1 MKALVYSDW
10 GVLRVMDVPMPL
22 VGEGEVLVRV
32 EACGI
37 CGSEL
42 ETFKSRSPRR
52 TPPLILGHEFC
63 GVIEGPGKPDA
74 QLAKGRKV
82 IANSIISCGKCHSCR
97 RGEENLCSSRQLFG
111 MNRPGAIAEFVAVPA
126 EYVYP
131 CPESLDPVLG
141 ALGEPLVNGVHVMNL
156 LPEIHNPT
164 MAIVGAGPLGL
175 LTLEAAIAMRGARVL
190 VADIKEA
197 RLEEARKLGAELT
210 INPKSGDLV
219 KSCLEFSGADGVD
232 MCVDAVGAGVT
243 KRQSVKAVRP
253 GGSCCWIGL
262 YENEVKLD
270 TYDITLPEKKV
281 FGSYAGTARDFECA
295 IRLLSEGKVRGG
307 DWLKVFPMDEAIAG
321 FKRMLKAEGNDI
333 KAVVLPGK

>member
-10 GVLRVMDVPMPL
+10 GVIEVKDVPMPEPE
-22 VGEGEVLVRV
+22 EGEVLVRV

-63 GVIEGPGKPDA
+63 GVIEGS
-74 QLAKGRKV
+74 GRRV
-82 IANSIISCGKCHSCR
+82 IVNSVIPCGKCHPCL
-97 RGEENLCSSRQLFG
+97 RGEENLCSARQLFG

-126 EYVYP
+126 EYTYP
-131 CPESLDPVLG
+131 RPESLDPVLG

-156 LPEIHNPT
+156 LPDIQKPT
-164 MAIVGAGPLGL
+164 MAIIGAGTLGL
-175 LTLEAAIAMRGARVL
+175 LALQAAIALRGARVL
-190 VADIKEA
+190 VADVKEA

-219 KSCLEFSGADGVD
+219 KTCLEFSGADGVD
-232 MCVDAVGAGVT
+232 ICIDAVGAGQT

-262 YENEVKLD
+262 YENEIEFD
-270 TYDITLPEKKV
+270 TYDITLPEKKI
-281 FGSYAGTARDFECA
+281 FGSYAGTRRDFECA

-307 DWLKVFPMDEAIAG
+307 DWLKVFPIDEAVAA
-321 FKRMLKAEGNDI
+321 FERMLRAEKNDI
-333 KAVVLPGK
+333 KAVILPGK